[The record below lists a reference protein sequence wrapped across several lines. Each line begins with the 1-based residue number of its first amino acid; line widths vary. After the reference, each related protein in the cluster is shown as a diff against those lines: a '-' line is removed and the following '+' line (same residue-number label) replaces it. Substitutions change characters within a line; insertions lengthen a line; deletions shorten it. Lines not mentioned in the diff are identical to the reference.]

1 MASRCIVKVQFW
13 TPPPLPPHT
22 HLSLSLP
29 LSLSLC
35 LSLSSLSL
43 PLQCSSLRV
52 QPIIMAHILL
62 KYVSIKPPG
71 PYCLVA
77 LVSILSHITLEL
89 IFFTR
94 KRKQSI
100 PWSVINDRKGFTSS
114 ISHWQ
119 KSQHIPYNL
128 AFFTCGPVVDE
139 FKALPPLSHFLL
151 KNDQKSC
158 SNFSFWHHNVT
169 LNHKS
174 CNLEYTTFVHLW
186 RVFVSL

>member
-1 MASRCIVKVQFW
+1 MALWLQDALLKYNSE
-13 TPPPLPPHT
+13 PPLPFPHT
-22 HLSLSLP
+22 HTSLSLSLSP
-29 LSLSLC
+29 C
-35 LSLSSLSL
+35 LSASLSL

-100 PWSVINDRKGFTSS
+100 P
-114 ISHWQ
+114 
-119 KSQHIPYNL
+119 
-128 AFFTCGPVVDE
+128 
-139 FKALPPLSHFLL
+139 
-151 KNDQKSC
+151 
-158 SNFSFWHHNVT
+158 
-169 LNHKS
+169 
-174 CNLEYTTFVHLW
+174 
-186 RVFVSL
+186 